1 MSTSQND
8 MPSVQHAVVFAVATL
23 ASTVACPSLAKMP
36 YQAKPIV
43 RVAVEPEDPRHFAEL
58 EAGLQRLYRSD
69 PTVEV
74 HVQETGEH
82 VIVALGELHLERCVK
97 DLTERF
103 AKVPLRVSEPLV
115 GFRETIANGDANYD
129 KLAIF
134 NFKHLHMSDMTTG
147 RTTDGK
153 FKTVVC
159 PTPDCQ
165 VTLHLRVMPL
175 PPSVVAFLEN
185 HADTWRALQDDSDD
199 SVDVT
204 SVKDELTAVLQGLPD
219 YASASTIFQ
228 VNTGNPD
235 SDPRAKFESSLI
247 TGFQLATTSG
257 PLCDEPVW
265 GVAFVVEDMVL
276 TPTEDAAAI
285 YGPLSGQV
293 ISTMKSGCRNAFIQQ
308 PVRLVEA
315 MYLCTVQCHAEQ
327 LGKLY

>member
-134 NFKHLHMSDMTTG
+134 NFKHLHMS
-147 RTTDGK
+147 
-153 FKTVVC
+153 
-159 PTPDCQ
+159 
-165 VTLHLRVMPL
+165 
-175 PPSVVAFLEN
+175 
-185 HADTWRALQDDSDD
+185 
-199 SVDVT
+199 
-204 SVKDELTAVLQGLPD
+204 
-219 YASASTIFQ
+219 
-228 VNTGNPD
+228 
-235 SDPRAKFESSLI
+235 
-247 TGFQLATTSG
+247 
-257 PLCDEPVW
+257 
-265 GVAFVVEDMVL
+265 
-276 TPTEDAAAI
+276 
-285 YGPLSGQV
+285 
-293 ISTMKSGCRNAFIQQ
+293 
-308 PVRLVEA
+308 
-315 MYLCTVQCHAEQ
+315 
-327 LGKLY
+327 

>member
-1 MSTSQND
+1 
-8 MPSVQHAVVFAVATL
+8 
-23 ASTVACPSLAKMP
+23 
-36 YQAKPIV
+36 
-43 RVAVEPEDPRHFAEL
+43 
-58 EAGLQRLYRSD
+58 
-69 PTVEV
+69 
-74 HVQETGEH
+74 ETGEH

-165 VTLHLRVMPL
+165 VTLHLRAMPL

-204 SVKDELTAVLQGLPD
+204 R
-219 YASASTIFQ
+219 YIHH
-228 VNTGNPD
+228 
-235 SDPRAKFESSLI
+235 
-247 TGFQLATTSG
+247 
-257 PLCDEPVW
+257 
-265 GVAFVVEDMVL
+265 
-276 TPTEDAAAI
+276 AI
-285 YGPLSGQV
+285 
-293 ISTMKSGCRNAFIQQ
+293 
-308 PVRLVEA
+308 
-315 MYLCTVQCHAEQ
+315 
-327 LGKLY
+327 